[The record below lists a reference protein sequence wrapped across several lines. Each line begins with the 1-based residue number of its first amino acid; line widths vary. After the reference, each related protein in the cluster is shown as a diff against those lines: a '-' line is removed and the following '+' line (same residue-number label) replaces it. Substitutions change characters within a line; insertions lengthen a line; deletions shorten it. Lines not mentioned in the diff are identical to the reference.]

1 MVDKKKFAEEESL
14 GYNISILGRNVQVTE
29 AMKKYA
35 WDKLTKVERLHT
47 HIMDL
52 HMTLDIQK
60 LEHIV
65 SIVAKFDHFKVKVQ
79 ASSTD
84 MYASIDKAVDRL
96 QTKLRR
102 WKHRIQ
108 EHAQKKLN
116 VVDMR
121 VNVLQRPYD
130 ELEEY
135 NAEIEAKNKQDQAFI
150 PHKIIGQDTRILK
163 FLTADEAVMKMELSG
178 DNFLIYRDEI
188 DRNLKV
194 IYRRK
199 DGNYGVIQVE

>member
-1 MVDKKKFAEEESL
+1 MVDKKKFAEEEAL
-14 GYNISILGRNVQVTE
+14 GYNINILGRNVQVTD
-29 AMKKYA
+29 AMKNYA
-35 WDKLTKVERLHT
+35 RDKLTKVERLHT

-60 LEHIV
+60 LEHMV

-79 ASSTD
+79 SSSTD
-84 MYASIDKAVDRL
+84 MYASIDKAIDRL

-102 WKHRIQ
+102 WKERIQ
-108 EHAQKKLN
+108 EHAKKKLN

-130 ELEEY
+130 EVEEY
-135 NAEIEAKNKQDQAFI
+135 NAEIEAKSRQDQGFV
-150 PHKIIGQDTRILK
+150 PHKVIGQDTRILK

-178 DNFLIYRDEI
+178 DSFLIYRDEI

-194 IYRRK
+194 IYRRT